1 MTQNTKTDESLWA
14 TQFISQKT
22 YEKSGEYEKYVI
34 WMPNY
39 YQSTE
44 AVKQLYITMFT
55 SAFHNY
61 ISECMLESLIVRLS
75 KVKAL
80 LENQTMQHYRGGK
93 KNSSLLFKWKYRK
106 QHVV

>member
-1 MTQNTKTDESLWA
+1 
-14 TQFISQKT
+14 
-22 YEKSGEYEKYVI
+22 
-34 WMPNY
+34 MPNY

-93 KNSSLLFKWKYRK
+93 KNFKSFVQMEIQKTTCCLSRILFSSTQVMKRLL
-106 QHVV
+106 

>member
-39 YQSTE
+39 Y
-44 AVKQLYITMFT
+44 
-55 SAFHNY
+55 
-61 ISECMLESLIVRLS
+61 
-75 KVKAL
+75 
-80 LENQTMQHYRGGK
+80 
-93 KNSSLLFKWKYRK
+93 
-106 QHVV
+106 